1 VQAEFGR
8 LQQQKSAK
16 CNTAAFPKVF
26 TFIKVGMQISLV
38 TMSRP
43 SPRTVAPSPCLP
55 LDIKTC
61 RRRMQV
67 FLVFLFDWWAASRMM
82 LLLQLSYARD

>member
-55 LDIKTC
+55 LYVKDLLKEEE
-61 RRRMQV
+61 R
-67 FLVFLFDWWAASRMM
+67 FFDGNF
-82 LLLQLSYARD
+82 